1 MEYFFNLFYSDSYLI
16 VFLIVLFLRK
26 KIGNGEKDS
35 RRLGEFQGM
44 KLLFRGMK
52 LEFHALKLP
61 EIMGA
66 WLFLP
71 RKMCLFPGGPGKR
84 SMRNPADCMARRT
97 SPLAQ

>member
-1 MEYFFNLFYSDSYLI
+1 MKKKNLLEYFFNLFYSDSYLI

-52 LEFHALKLP
+52 LEFHWTKPEFHALKLS
-61 EIMGA
+61 E
-66 WLFLP
+66 
-71 RKMCLFPGGPGKR
+71 KR
-84 SMRNPADCMARRT
+84 YLCKKRISG
-97 SPLAQ
+97 